1 MNFGGL
7 PLKMKD
13 YCPYDVPPLHLLA
26 LQLVQYVNF
35 KLNISWHKNKI
46 SSYYIIK
53 PLKSQFDTN
62 SKPCS
67 LVFIDANNGIYTS
80 IKWSGDG
87 DLSQIMF
94 LTSNKGGLGAH
105 G

>member
-1 MNFGGL
+1 MNSRSL

-13 YCPYDVPPLHLLA
+13 YRPSNVLPLHLST

-62 SKPCS
+62 GKPYS
-67 LVFIDANNGIYTS
+67 LVIIDANNLGS
-80 IKWSGDG
+80 SHQSSGVVMEICPK
-87 DLSQIMF
+87 SYF
-94 LTSNKGGLGAH
+94 
-105 G
+105 

>member
-1 MNFGGL
+1 
-7 PLKMKD
+7 MKD
-13 YCPYDVPPLHLLA
+13 YCLFNVPPWHLLA

-62 SKPCS
+62 GKPYS
-67 LVFIDANNGIYTS
+67 LVIIDANNLGS
-80 IKWSGDG
+80 SHQSSGVVMEICPK
-87 DLSQIMF
+87 SYF
-94 LTSNKGGLGAH
+94 
-105 G
+105 